1 MPSTSNLI
9 RNRGVLAVSA
19 FIEIRR
25 RGATKCVDTAISC
38 VISRGVS
45 EERSAPATAAS
56 ANDATREDLAEL
68 LGSSPALLAAL
79 RAERAAFD
87 AERTTFA
94 QRIAELEKER
104 DNLRASHER
113 LRQELELFK
122 RRLFIAKAERAD
134 TKQLEI
140 EFAQK
145 LRELDALAD
154 TLGMAKEDDDHQDGD
169 ANDADAKAS
178 DGKPRGKRKNN
189 GGTGRRNL
197 RDLPLEEERIEISDP
212 HLEKLVEAGKV
223 VRHGFDETPKLAHKR
238 GGKRR
243 VIIARVRY
251 KTVDAQGNTDVIT
264 TAMPAE
270 MLRGALAAPS
280 LVAHVIM
287 ENIGKGLPLF
297 RIEDSFAREG
307 LPIDRGTLCRWKKR
321 VGDGL
326 AAVVKAMQLHAFATA
341 FCIAT
346 DATGICVQPIYSREK
361 GRQPCKKGHFLV
373 QIADKDHI
381 FFEYLERETSA
392 KVSAAFFGFSGYVQ
406 ADAKNVFDVLFCDA
420 EAVSIRKDDIEPDGC
435 TRTEVGCWYHCRK
448 RYWEAAVAKSA
459 IGREGLARIGR
470 IFELDASWR
479 KKPPSER
486 KRLRDL
492 HLRPHIVSFFAWVDE
507 QRPLFKDQR
516 GYVRTALEYTHNQRA
531 ALLRFLDDG
540 RLLMENNRSE
550 RAIKAVVLGR
560 RAWLFCG
567 SDDHAKGT
575 ATLFSIV
582 ASARLHGL
590 EPEEYL
596 RCLIR
601 LVPLWPEDR
610 LLELAPLF
618 WARTR
623 ARLDPLALA
632 RELGPVAI
640 PLEPLDTSVATEQE
654 AAG

>member
-1 MPSTSNLI
+1 M
-9 RNRGVLAVSA
+9 
-19 FIEIRR
+19 
-25 RGATKCVDTAISC
+25 
-38 VISRGVS
+38 SRGVS
-45 EERSAPATAAS
+45 DERTTTSTAS
-56 ANDATREDLAEL
+56 ANDATHADLAEL
-68 LGSSPALLAAL
+68 LESSPTLLAAL
-79 RAERAAFD
+79 QAERAAFA

-94 QRIAELEKER
+94 QRVAELEKER

-122 RRLFIAKAERAD
+122 RRLFIAKAERTD
-134 TKQLEI
+134 TEQLKL

-145 LRELDALAD
+145 LRELDELAG
-154 TLGMAKEDDDHQDGD
+154 TLGIANEAPDELDGSGNDGTGHHDED
-169 ANDADAKAS
+169 KAS

-197 RDLPLEEERIEISDP
+197 RDLPLDEERIEIPDP
-212 HLEKLVEAGKV
+212 HLEKLVEQGKV
-223 VRHGFDETPKLAHKR
+223 VRHGFDETAKLAHKR

-264 TAMPAE
+264 TPMPAE
-270 MLRGALAAPS
+270 MLPAALAAPS

-297 RIEDSFAREG
+297 RIEDTFAREG
-307 LPIDRGTLCRWKKR
+307 IPVDRGTLSRWKKR

-326 AAVVKAMQLHAFATA
+326 AVVVKRMQLHAFATA

-346 DATGICVQPIYSREK
+346 DATGVCVQPIYSRDK

-373 QIADKDHI
+373 QVADKDHI

-392 KVSAAFFGFSGYVQ
+392 KVSEAFFGFSGYVQ
-406 ADAKNVFDVLFCDA
+406 ADAKNVFDVLFCDP
-420 EAVSIRKDDIEPDGC
+420 ETVSARSDDIQPDGC
-435 TRTEVGCWYHCRK
+435 SRKEVGCWVHCR
-448 RYWEAAVAKSA
+448 RRHWEAAVAKSA
-459 IGREGLARIGR
+459 VGREGLARIER

-479 KKPPSER
+479 TQPPAEI

-492 HLRPHIVSFFAWVDE
+492 HLRPHIESFFAWVDE

-516 GYVRTALEYTHNQRA
+516 GYTRTALEYTHNQRE

-550 RAIKAVVLGR
+550 RAVKFVVLGR
-560 RAWLFCG
+560 RAWLFVG
-567 SDDHAKGT
+567 SDDHAQST
-575 ATLFSIV
+575 AVLFSIV
-582 ASARLHGL
+582 ASARLHRL
-590 EPEEYL
+590 DPEEYL

-601 LVPLWPEDR
+601 LVPLWPQDR
-610 LLELAPLF
+610 MLELAPLF

-623 ARLDPLALA
+623 ARLDPKALA
-632 RELGPVAI
+632 MELGPIAI
-640 PLEPLDTSVATEQE
+640 PAEPLDTSAATEQQ
-654 AAG
+654 AAS